1 MLAVSKHEKIVM
13 AMRNNPRDWRIG
25 QLEAV
30 AAHAGLTIRKPGGS
44 HVIFQRDGCPL
55 EVSVPAKKP
64 IKPVYVTQFL
74 AMIDWRPE

>member
-1 MLAVSKHEKIVM
+1 MMSKYEKALI
-13 AMRNNPRDWRIG
+13 AMRNNPQDWRIE

-44 HVIFQRDGCPL
+44 HVIFQRSGCPL
-55 EVSVPAKKP
+55 EVSVPARRP

-74 AMIDWRPE
+74 VLIDWRPE